1 MTGESCAWPS
11 LGGPTRRE
19 FVSLLSSTTSRRERV
34 KTKNEKQTII
44 DFASRFPP
52 RHFDASRLRGFE
64 ASLPRDLADFHNNHE
79 NVLPKHK
86 TCCPNHVGY
95 SKISPRCGR
104 MHQDVSDRKSI
115 GHLPT
120 IYIEAL
126 SYIYRTSI
134 ERLSSIYR
142 ASIGMPNLVRA
153 KTRRQLRGDPTAGMW
168 RRKSWRGSGRRSCRP
183 SFGSGRRSRRRR
195 RWGIAWILF
204 LAAWQGCADG
214 DVIVRCWETAKDV
227 RYSRSMF
234 IGRRMVDRFSIY
246 RRTEVR

>member
-1 MTGESCAWPS
+1 M
-11 LGGPTRRE
+11 
-19 FVSLLSSTTSRRERV
+19 
-34 KTKNEKQTII
+34 
-44 DFASRFPP
+44 
-52 RHFDASRLRGFE
+52 LRGFE
-64 ASLPRDLADFHNNHE
+64 ASRLRCLVTWQIFTTTM
-79 NVLPKHK
+79 K
-86 TCCPNHVGY
+86 TCYRNIKHVAQIMSDTAKY
-95 SKISPRCGR
+95 
-104 MHQDVSDRKSI
+104 HHDVVGCIKMSRIENRSVI
-115 GHLPT
+115 YQQ
-120 IYIEAL
+120 YIEAL

-134 ERLSSIYR
+134 ERLSNIYQ

-246 RRTEVR
+246 RQTEVR